1 MCSAL
6 PMAIRIPKWDV
17 VLLGIMTMGAACG
30 IIYEYLISHYAGRII
45 GSYDTAVYGIIGIM
59 VAAMGVGA
67 FYARAVKCPYTG
79 FAWLE
84 VCIALIGGSAVLLMA
99 GLYALAYIL
108 PQQLQQAFGLHPSIS
123 LDGGIVFIVRVVAES
138 FPYVIALVIGVL
150 IGMEIPFIARI
161 REDLYKKRLEHNAGT
176 VYGMD
181 YIGGG
186 LGAALWI
193 FVCLSLPIILSAGL
207 TALLNVILGALFLAM
222 FYKKVKG
229 AICLAGI
236 KLGVAGVLG
245 LVLLN
250 GNAWMNAMS
259 NMLYTDKT
267 VYSMNTQYQNIVV
280 TERPL
285 AEGKP
290 SIIQLYLN
298 GQLQFSSSDEV
309 IYHSF
314 LVTPVLAAA
323 AQQDKILIIG
333 GGDGLAAKEVL
344 RWNPE
349 AVTLIDLDPQMT
361 RLFQGKQT
369 NAPSWLNQRLLALN
383 ANALND
389 DRVNV
394 INSDAFL
401 SVERFAAQGVLYD
414 AIIVDLPDP
423 NHPDLNKLY
432 SAYFYA
438 KLRTLLSA
446 DGALVVQSTSPFH
459 AQKAFISIGKTMAS
473 VGLIT
478 NQYHANVPTF
488 GQWGWTLATKQ
499 GAGPKARIQQLE
511 HLPIEHD
518 YLSYQQVLGSFAFS
532 KGFYNDIANIKIN
545 YLNAPTLYAYHSE
558 GWKKH
563 HGIYLAE

>member
-1 MCSAL
+1 M
-6 PMAIRIPKWDV
+6 
-17 VLLGIMTMGAACG
+17 
-30 IIYEYLISHYAGRII
+30 
-45 GSYDTAVYGIIGIM
+45 
-59 VAAMGVGA
+59 
-67 FYARAVKCPYTG
+67 
-79 FAWLE
+79 
-84 VCIALIGGSAVLLMA
+84 
-99 GLYALAYIL
+99 
-108 PQQLQQAFGLHPSIS
+108 
-123 LDGGIVFIVRVVAES
+123 
-138 FPYVIALVIGVL
+138 
-150 IGMEIPFIARI
+150 
-161 REDLYKKRLEHNAGT
+161 
-176 VYGMD
+176 
-181 YIGGG
+181 
-186 LGAALWI
+186 
-193 FVCLSLPIILSAGL
+193 
-207 TALLNVILGALFLAM
+207 
-222 FYKKVKG
+222 
-229 AICLAGI
+229 
-236 KLGVAGVLG
+236 
-245 LVLLN
+245 
-250 GNAWMNAMS
+250 
-259 NMLYTDKT
+259 
-267 VYSMNTQYQNIVV
+267 
-280 TERPL
+280 
-285 AEGKP
+285 
-290 SIIQLYLN
+290 
-298 GQLQFSSSDEV
+298 
-309 IYHSF
+309 
-314 LVTPVLAAA
+314 
-323 AQQDKILIIG
+323 
-333 GGDGLAAKEVL
+333 AAKEVL

-532 KGFYNDIANIKIN
+532 KGFYNDRANIKIN
-545 YLNAPTLYAYHSE
+545 YLNAPTLYTYHSE